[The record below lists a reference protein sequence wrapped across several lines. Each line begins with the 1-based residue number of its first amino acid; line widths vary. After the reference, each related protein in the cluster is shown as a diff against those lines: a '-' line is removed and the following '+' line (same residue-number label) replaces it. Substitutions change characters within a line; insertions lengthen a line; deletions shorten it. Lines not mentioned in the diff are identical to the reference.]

1 MLLRFAKIAG
11 GLRLLVAEMAPIVAV
26 SSATLTARTV
36 AYLVGFALG
45 SIGISLWPIVVTLV
59 SIAGIFGG
67 TTAECDAYR
76 AELERI
82 RLANEAIRLAAAPS
96 VLAWQNAYKSW
107 SEAKSAYMAS
117 MPRCL
122 QYGNIYVPGFCDYH
136 INGNRGCS
144 LPFTYYGCIQY
155 PPPYPVQPPVY
166 PTITYLTYRGCTP
179 PNCPISRKV
188 WVQVIWASPS
198 EFGSHSKG
206 CFLVA
211 YSFDKVEG
219 VKIQYNP
226 FNLSES
232 FLRDRA
238 KSPDS
243 VAGNRFTD
251 LDTTD
256 WKDFESSKGWDR
268 GYWAAEDTDPECRG
282 WRPGWTMKVK

>member
-26 SSATLTARTV
+26 SSAMLTARTV

-45 SIGISLWPIVVTLV
+45 SISITLWPIVVTLV

-82 RLANEAIRLAAAPS
+82 RLANEAASLAAAPAIATWK
-96 VLAWQNAYKSW
+96 VAYKTW
-107 SEAKSAYMAS
+107 ADANAAYVAS
-117 MPRCL
+117 MPDCL
-122 QYGNIYVPGFCDYH
+122 QYGDIHVSAVCGSWGGK
-136 INGNRGCS
+136 IACS
-144 LPFTYYGCIQY
+144 DAYTYYGCIKY

-166 PTITYLTYRGCTP
+166 PTIPYITYTGCTP

-198 EFGSHSKG
+198 EFGSQSKG

-211 YSFDKVEG
+211 YSFDKVQG

-226 FNLSES
+226 FKLSES
-232 FLRDRA
+232 FLKARA
-238 KSPDS
+238 KSSDL
-243 VAGNRFTD
+243 VAGNRFTK
-251 LDTTD
+251 LDTTN